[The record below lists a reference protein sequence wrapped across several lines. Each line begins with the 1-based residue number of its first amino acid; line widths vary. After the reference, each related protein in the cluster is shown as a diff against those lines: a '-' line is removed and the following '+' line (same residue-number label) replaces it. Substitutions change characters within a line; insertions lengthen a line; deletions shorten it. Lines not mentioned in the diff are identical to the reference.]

1 MTGKWKVETVET
13 FLLTYDL
20 WYACSKA
27 RQRVLLNDKN
37 KHLFGCEK
45 KYLITTVSMLFKI

>member
-45 KYLITTVSMLFKI
+45 KIFDNNCVYVI